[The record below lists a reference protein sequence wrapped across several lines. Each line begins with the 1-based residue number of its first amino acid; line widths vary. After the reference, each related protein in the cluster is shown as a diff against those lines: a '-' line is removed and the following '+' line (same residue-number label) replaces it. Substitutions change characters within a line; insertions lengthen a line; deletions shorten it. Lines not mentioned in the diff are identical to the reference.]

1 MRKFVLVFTLIITL
15 YAMDAEASP
24 TSAGTGPYRSS
35 LSAFL
40 DAAVVDALWSSH
52 VDIRAGVA
60 LAFIPGVTFEMPIS
74 LLIDRTSGGEML
86 LDLSLDLKYHPWEQ
100 GPFVGLSLAQMCV
113 FVGPYRPSEY
123 YHFINELSFGYTYH
137 VTSDWY
143 VEPSVV
149 FRDPSDSYNDSF
161 AYLQGLVPAFGKFR
175 IHIQIGWRFLSFDP
189 ASC

>member
-1 MRKFVLVFTLIITL
+1 MRKFALAFTLIITL
-15 YAMDAEASP
+15 CAMEAEAGP
-24 TSAGTGPYRSS
+24 TSPGAEPYRSS

-52 VDIRAGVA
+52 VDIRAGIA

-113 FVGPYRPSEY
+113 FVGRFRPSEY
-123 YHFINELSFGYTYH
+123 FHYINELSFGYTYH

-175 IHIQIGWRFLSFDP
+175 IHVQVGWRFLSFGP
-189 ASC
+189 AS

>member
-1 MRKFVLVFTLIITL
+1 MRKIALAFTLIL
-15 YAMDAEASP
+15 VLCAMDAQADSTAAEVDQ
-24 TSAGTGPYRSS
+24 YRSS
-35 LSAFL
+35 LSVFL
-40 DAAVVDALWSSH
+40 DSAVVDALWSSH

-60 LAFIPGVTFEMPIS
+60 LGFIPGVTFEMPVS

-86 LDLSLDLKYHPWEQ
+86 LDFSLNLKYHPWEQ

-123 YHFINELSFGYTYH
+123 YHYLNELSFGYTWYANP
-137 VTSDWY
+137 DWY

-175 IHIQIGWRFLSFDP
+175 VHVQVGWRFLSFAP
-189 ASC
+189 AS